1 MSEAET
7 SEAKTKINR
16 EPSSPP
22 PFSGSTLRDRM
33 ANERTLLAWVRTSIT
48 LMAFG
53 MAVSKFSL
61 VLTIAGFEHK
71 ALAVALPHPWASRAV
86 GATFLLFGA
95 LIAFLGLRRTLAYA
109 SIIDPHE
116 RDPNNHLLVLVS
128 VGVIFLSAALT
139 LEVLFSAL
147 PV

>member
-61 VLTIAGFEHK
+61 VLTIAGFEQIT
-71 ALAVALPHPWASRAV
+71 P
-86 GATFLLFGA
+86 
-95 LIAFLGLRRTLAYA
+95 
-109 SIIDPHE
+109 
-116 RDPNNHLLVLVS
+116 
-128 VGVIFLSAALT
+128 
-139 LEVLFSAL
+139 SAL
-147 PV
+147 F